1 MKRLLPLLL
10 LFAGVAKAQTIGLQ
24 GGASSLF
31 NAEGGSVTLYTADT
45 NSTLGIGVSNGRLVA
60 GANTEFLY
68 RGWDVT
74 AGDKSIFLTTQQLG
88 LSSVVRGFEAHRRS
102 GDSTLAVFGGA
113 VGQAYSTPYFSGVTA
128 KQFGSGVMF
137 THKLAH
143 WDLSTVEAW
152 TSGKATALEGASFHW
167 RGFQLQGT
175 AGLLEGRKYL
185 ISQSTW
191 RLSHASFDAG
201 RQTFIWQAQRSTVT
215 SVNVSAW
222 YGPLTA
228 HASAYRSSL
237 ARGENA
243 GVGLRLGR
251 FTMRGDSFW
260 SKQRVLSGS
269 VYEQFTRHWSLA
281 QFITRSGG
289 STSVNFGASYTSN
302 LVTASVGW
310 QEAFIP
316 FGSVPFQKVLSV
328 TLAFQLPHGT
338 SLNLAT
344 VAAPNGG
351 VRWSSYGGTYVQ
363 APWLPATKSGG
374 SFSRK
379 IRGFEIRGRV
389 LDQFDSPVC
398 GAAIVVNGVT
408 VYSDL
413 QGQFVARVK
422 RNESVDLIVDVDSF
436 TAPGTWEVVAT
447 PASAAPN
454 APIEIV
460 VRRKRT

>member
-10 LFAGVAKAQTIGLQ
+10 LLFAGVAQAQTIGLQ

-31 NAEGGSVTLYTADT
+31 NAEGGSVTLYTANTNDT
-45 NSTLGIGVSNGRLVA
+45 FGIGVSNGHLVA
-60 GANTEFLY
+60 GANTEFVWH
-68 RGWDVT
+68 GWDT
-74 AGDKSIFLTTQQLG
+74 TFGDKGIFLSTQQLG
-88 LSSVVRGFEAHRRS
+88 LSAVARGIQARRK
-102 GDSTLAVFGGA
+102 GVDSSFAVFAGA
-113 VGQAYSTPYFSGVTA
+113 VGEAYSAPFFSGLQA
-128 KQFGSGVMF
+128 KKFGAGFQFTKKF
-137 THKLAH
+137 EH
-143 WDLSTVEAW
+143 WDLSTVQAF
-152 TSGKATALEGASFHW
+152 TNGRVTTLQGARYHW
-167 RGFQLQGT
+167 RGLELQGT
-175 AGLLEGRKYL
+175 AGLLERRAYFIG
-185 ISQSTW
+185 QATQ
-191 RLSHASFDAG
+191 RLSHALVEVG
-201 RQTFIWQAQRSTVT
+201 RQTFIWQSQSSTVT
-215 SVNVSAW
+215 SGNVSAW

-251 FTMRGDSFW
+251 FTMRGDSYW

-269 VYEQFTRHWSLA
+269 VYEQFTRHWSLS

-289 STSVNFGASYTSN
+289 NTSVNFGASYTSN

-316 FGSVPFQKVLSV
+316 FGNVPFQKVLSV

-351 VRWSSYGGTYVQ
+351 VRWSSYGGTYLQ
-363 APWLPATKSGG
+363 APWLPASKSVGG
-374 SFSRK
+374 SGRK
-379 IRGFEIRGRV
+379 IRGFEVKGRV
-389 LDQFDSPVC
+389 LDQFGSPVC
-398 GAAIVVNGVT
+398 GAAVVVNGAT
-408 VYSDL
+408 TYSDL

-422 RNESVDLIVDVDSF
+422 RNASVDLLVDVDSF

-447 PASAAPN
+447 PASAVPGS
-454 APIEIV
+454 EIQIT
-460 VRRKRT
+460 VRRK